1 MTGKPVSYHSD
12 RCWVAASNAA
22 SIEIEKKAVL
32 AIILQTTKEIQPE
45 SFCFI
50 ICCHQI
56 LLATR
61 QALKLFTHGWRL
73 GCSQSCQ
80 AKHLS
85 WATKT
90 SSHSLLPASKLFL
103 LWMASRRSGPL
114 HIVWVFLSSSEAV
127 ESSCSQEE
135 CAYSWVAAY
144 SKHWW
149 CGVWCGAVAQAE
161 RERLLHQSNC
171 SLLPLL
177 LILTQPACIKTPA
190 VHCAGES
197 PRFSLDSLCGT
208 SWFQSTHMLVGQSI
222 ESNAL
227 QKISTDKALLCR
239 VGKDLGYIWQKQSTS
254 QSVKKIYQMFKTDG
268 GEGVKG
274 VLNNV

>member
-22 SIEIEKKAVL
+22 SIELEKKAFY
-32 AIILQTTKEIQPE
+32 AIILQTTEDIQPE

-73 GCSQSCQ
+73 GCSQNCQ
-80 AKHLS
+80 TKHLS

-135 CAYSWVAAY
+135 CAYSWAAAY
-144 SKHWW
+144 SMHWW
-149 CGVWCGAVAQAE
+149 CGVWWPRPSARDCSASQTALCCHFSRSSHNRLVSKLPLYIALGSPLVSVWTLYVGHHDSNPHTCWWG
-161 RERLLHQSNC
+161 RLLSQ
-171 SLLPLL
+171 
-177 LILTQPACIKTPA
+177 TPFKKYPQIR
-190 VHCAGES
+190 HFC
-197 PRFSLDSLCGT
+197 
-208 SWFQSTHMLVGQSI
+208 
-222 ESNAL
+222 
-227 QKISTDKALLCR
+227 
-239 VGKDLGYIWQKQSTS
+239 VGKDLGYIWHSFLRSMPYIVQS
-254 QSVKKIYQMFKTDG
+254 
-268 GEGVKG
+268 
-274 VLNNV
+274 